1 MKVRVSRQETSRGLK
16 STEKGSSRL
25 PEMLVNNI
33 YFCWKER
40 AALQSGEVLKSGIL
54 GEEGAQLLPGRLGLN
69 VGEVELG
76 ELSATIKPSRPPLR
90 GGGPSG
96 LNGVGMRIGM

>member
-1 MKVRVSRQETSRGLK
+1 
-16 STEKGSSRL
+16 
-25 PEMLVNNI
+25 MLVNNI

-69 VGEVELG
+69 VGDVELG